1 MPLPK
6 ILVVSSTRDTAA
18 WLGRVL
24 AEDGEVET
32 MTDGAAAF
40 QRVWETTY
48 DVIVS
53 ELGVPGIDG
62 RDLYM
67 ALRNTWPEL
76 TERMI
81 FVSAAPSERAAEFAE
96 RVSVPLVR
104 DPVGAPQLRD
114 AVRLVRSRR
123 ANDAMA
129 S

>member
-1 MPLPK
+1 MSLPK
-6 ILVVSSTRDTAA
+6 ILVVSSTRDVGA

-24 AEDGEVET
+24 AEDGDVET

-40 QRVWETTY
+40 QRVWDETY

-67 ALRNTWPEL
+67 ALRNTWPEMA
-76 TERMI
+76 ERMI
-81 FVSAAPSERAAEFAE
+81 FVSAMPSEKAEEFAA
-96 RVSVPLVR
+96 RMGVPLVR
-104 DPVGAPQLRD
+104 DPVGAAPLRD

-123 ANDAMA
+123 ADDAMA
-129 S
+129 P

>member
-1 MPLPK
+1 MSLPK

-18 WLGRVL
+18 WLGRAL

-32 MTDGAAAF
+32 MTDGAEAF

-76 TERMI
+76 AERMV
-81 FVSAAPSERAAEFAE
+81 FVSATPSPRAQDFAE
-96 RVSVPLVR
+96 RSGVPLVR
-104 DPVGAPQLRD
+104 DPVGAAQLRE
-114 AVRLVRSRR
+114 AVRLVRARP
-123 ANDAMA
+123 ANGAIA

>member
-1 MPLPK
+1 MSLPK
-6 ILVVSSTRDTAA
+6 ILVVSSSRDTAA

-40 QRVWETTY
+40 QRVWETNY
-48 DVIVS
+48 DVIVT

-76 TERMI
+76 AERMI
-81 FVSAAPSERAAEFAE
+81 FVSATTNPKADEFAE
-96 RVSVPLVR
+96 RTGVPFVR
-104 DPVGAPQLRD
+104 DPVAAPQLRD
-114 AVRLVRSRR
+114 AVRLVRTRR
-123 ANDAMA
+123 SNDTV
-129 S
+129 SP